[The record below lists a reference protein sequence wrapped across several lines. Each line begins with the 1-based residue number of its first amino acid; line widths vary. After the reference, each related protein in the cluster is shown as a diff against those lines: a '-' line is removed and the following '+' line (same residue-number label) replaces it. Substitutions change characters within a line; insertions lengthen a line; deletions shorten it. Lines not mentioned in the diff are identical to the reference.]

1 MGGLDFVLLAA
12 GKRVNLGE
20 ERREGIFSSLGT
32 SVLTAEAFQ
41 SGGGRGSL
49 ECPLGAKMCANSGGI
64 PERRGKGRGL
74 ERERA
79 CRGTARGP

>member
-41 SGGGRGSL
+41 SGGGAGES
-49 ECPLGAKMCANSGGI
+49 
-64 PERRGKGRGL
+64 
-74 ERERA
+74 
-79 CRGTARGP
+79 